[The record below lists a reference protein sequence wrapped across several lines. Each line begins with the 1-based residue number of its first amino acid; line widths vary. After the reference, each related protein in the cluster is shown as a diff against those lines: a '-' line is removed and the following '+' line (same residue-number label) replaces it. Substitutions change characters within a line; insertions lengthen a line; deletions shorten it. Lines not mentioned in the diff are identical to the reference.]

1 MLRALFL
8 SAAIALP
15 ALVSLPDPVSAEVR
29 VTYVAPETFRD
40 REFRQERSRASALAE
55 FDKEFDRLAAR
66 YLPAGQDLAIEVY
79 DIDLAGDFEPWN
91 FDFRDVRILRDT
103 TPPRIRF
110 RYTLSQAGQVL
121 RQDDIRLSDM
131 NYLSRPGASTNTERF
146 SHDKGQIADWFRKT
160 FTARPAIRT
169 NDRSSS

>member
-15 ALVSLPDPVSAEVR
+15 VLISVPDMAAAEVT
-29 VTYVAPETFRD
+29 VTYVAPDRFRD
-40 REFRQERSRASALAE
+40 REFRQDRTRASALAE
-55 FDKEFDRLAAR
+55 FDKEFGRLAAR

-91 FDFRDVRILRDT
+91 FDFRDVRIMRDT

-121 RQDDIRLSDM
+121 RQDDVRLSDM
-131 NYLSRPGASTNTERF
+131 SYLSRPGASSDTERF
-146 SHDKGQIADWFRKT
+146 AHDKGQIEDWFRKT
-160 FTARPAIRT
+160 FTAKPAIRLG
-169 NDRSSS
+169 DRSSS